1 MSDTSKS
8 EYRGIFKATSL
19 FGGVQIW
26 KILIEIIKQKII
38 AILLGP
44 MGMGIT
50 GLLLSSTQFIQ
61 GVTSLGLS
69 QSAVRDVA
77 DANASGNDARIAHT
91 IVALRRIVWAT
102 GLGGMLIVLILSPY
116 LSKSA
121 FGNYDYAI
129 PFAFLSVTL
138 LLQQITAGNSVILQ
152 GLRMHKRLAISG
164 ILGALG
170 GLIVSI
176 PIYFILKINGIV
188 PALILNAATTLI
200 ITWYFSRKI
209 EVSKIDQDLR
219 QTIAQGKHMLKMGIA
234 LSFNSVMVLGVGYL
248 IRLFISR
255 IGGTP
260 EVGLYTAGFA
270 IVGGYTGLV
279 FNAMSTDYY
288 PRLSSVNTDNDK
300 CKKLINQQAEIAII
314 IIAPLAIL
322 FCIVAEFA
330 IKLLYSEEFTSIVPY
345 TRYAMS
351 GMIFKAASWAI
362 SFVFLAKG
370 DMKLFLFNEVSIKF
384 LNIPLYVVAYYYG
397 GLNGLGL
404 AFVVNYAVYLVLC
417 YSSAYKKYKFKF
429 NNSLYSLFLVELLL
443 VLTNLILVMQN
454 TKLSNYVALI
464 PLVACCLFSY
474 RELDKRIDLSNK
486 LQQVIQKKK

>member
-1 MSDTSKS
+1 MSDTRKS
-8 EYRGIFKATSL
+8 EYRSIFKATSL

-26 KILIEIIKQKII
+26 KILIEIIKQKVI

-61 GVTSLGLS
+61 GLTSLGLS

-77 DANASGNDARIAHT
+77 DANASGNDVKNAHT

-102 GLGGMLIVLILSPY
+102 GFLGMLVVLVLSPY

-129 PFAFLSVTL
+129 PFALLSVTL
-138 LLQQITAGNSVILQ
+138 LLQQVSAGQTVILQ
-152 GLRMHKRLAISG
+152 GLRKHKWLAISG
-164 ILGALG
+164 IFGALG
-170 GLIVSI
+170 GLIVSV
-176 PIYFILKINGIV
+176 PIYFVLKINGIV
-188 PALILNAATTLI
+188 PALILNAITTLI
-200 ITWYFSRKI
+200 VTWYFSRKI
-209 EVSKIDQDLR
+209 EVLKVSQSFK
-219 QTIAQGKHMLKMGIA
+219 QTITQGKHMLKMGIA

-255 IGGTP
+255 IGGTS

-288 PRLSSVNTDNDK
+288 PRLSSVNTDNEK
-300 CKKLINQQAEIAII
+300 CRSIINQQAEIAII
-314 IIAPLAIL
+314 IIAPLAII
-322 FCIVAEFA
+322 FCVVADFV
-330 IKLLYSEEFTSIVPY
+330 INLLYSEEFTSIVPY

-370 DMKLFLFNEVSIKF
+370 DMKLFLFNEISIKV
-384 LNIPLYVVAYYYG
+384 LNVPLYLVAYYYG
-397 GLNGLGL
+397 GLNGLGW
-404 AFVVNYAVYLVLC
+404 AFIVNYAVYLVLC
-417 YSSAYKKYKFKF
+417 YSSAYRKYKFKF
-429 NNSLYSLFLVELLL
+429 NNSLYFLFMVEIIL

-454 TKLSNYVALI
+454 TKFLNLAALI
-464 PLVACCLFSY
+464 PLIVCCLFSY

-486 LQQVIQKKK
+486 LQQIVHKK